1 MPKIKKIKATVMFG
15 HIVPHSASDEAHLW
29 PQQHDHDHCCQ
40 PRRSALE
47 CSGSSVSIEV
57 GSGWVRRKYK
67 RQTFKWKNQFA
78 SSIINRGKRKANNR
92 MRYVCHRMQGFPL
105 CRKEKKNIST
115 KSGIYSVAYDYVMC

>member
-47 CSGSSVSIEV
+47 CSGSSASTVDGSIRDRNCVSC
-57 GSGWVRRKYK
+57 GL
-67 RQTFKWKNQFA
+67 
-78 SSIINRGKRKANNR
+78 
-92 MRYVCHRMQGFPL
+92 P
-105 CRKEKKNIST
+105 ST
-115 KSGIYSVAYDYVMC
+115 KHSNSNVLYV